1 MIPRERV
8 VPGKAEPPAA
18 VTQLGCQPDVN
29 ECTVE
34 GASEAAIGAHHPRG
48 VRVVPDQVAAPLALP
63 HVQALTAEPVPL
75 VATDHAEE
83 TPGLHE
89 AKPPPV
95 RWLVSMAS
103 PGPPPSFEGWRRI
116 ISVDARR

>member
-34 GASEAAIGAHHPRG
+34 GASEAAIAAQHPRG
-48 VRVVPDQVAAPLALP
+48 VRVVSDQVAAPLALA